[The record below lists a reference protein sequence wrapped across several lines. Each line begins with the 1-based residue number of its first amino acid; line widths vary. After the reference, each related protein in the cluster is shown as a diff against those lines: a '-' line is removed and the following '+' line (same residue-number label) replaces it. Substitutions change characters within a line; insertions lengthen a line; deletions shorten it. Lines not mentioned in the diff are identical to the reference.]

1 VSTALL
7 VHGRQ
12 RTIGRPIR
20 KRERKQAAV
29 ADLGV
34 VLGWR
39 EMQVRVDPHAG
50 QSSCAARR
58 YRFVRHPL
66 AAAESIGIDSLG
78 LTQIG
83 AHHVGADAED
93 LEVVARLRAGDERT
107 FEALVERHYG
117 LMLAVAQRHVKS
129 RAVAEEVVQEA
140 WVGVL
145 KGLER
150 FEGRS
155 SLKTWI
161 LHIVMNIAKTRGM
174 REARTVPF
182 AALVP
187 EGEEAAIEPERF
199 QSDREPFPG
208 HWRAYPRD
216 WQRLPQD
223 AMLTRETLQVA
234 FRAIDALPE
243 TQRTVITMRDV
254 HGYGADEVCAALDI
268 SEGNQRVLLHR
279 ARSRVRA
286 TLERHLDA

>member
-1 VSTALL
+1 
-7 VHGRQ
+7 
-12 RTIGRPIR
+12 
-20 KRERKQAAV
+20 
-29 ADLGV
+29 
-34 VLGWR
+34 
-39 EMQVRVDPHAG
+39 
-50 QSSCAARR
+50 
-58 YRFVRHPL
+58 
-66 AAAESIGIDSLG
+66 

-83 AHHVGADAED
+83 VHQVGADAED

-117 LMLAVAQRHVKS
+117 LMLSVALRYVKS

-140 WVGVL
+140 WLGVL

-161 LHIVMNIAKTRGM
+161 LHIVMNIAKTRGA
-174 REARTVPF
+174 REARSIPF
-182 AALVP
+182 ATLAP
-187 EGEEAAIEPERF
+187 EGDEAAIEPGRF
-199 QSDREPFPG
+199 QSDSEPFPG
-208 HWRAYPRD
+208 HWRAYPHD

-223 AMLTRETLQVA
+223 AMLARETLQVA
-234 FRAIDALPE
+234 IRAIDALPE
-243 TQRTVITMRDV
+243 AQRTVITMRDV

-286 TLERHLDA
+286 ALERHLDA